1 LGFFPAKVCDKIH
14 KLFLSRPSV
23 VGPSFDIAAKAVM
36 VSLFLPVLLF
46 VAFAA
51 ALSIALVAA
60 GRLIGPHRDSAVKR
74 MPYES
79 GMDPI
84 HDSRRRFDVRFHL
97 VAIAFLVFD
106 VELLFLYP
114 WAVASRPGAAEAAA
128 AEGTNSIRPGIDHA
142 VSDGLVSSR
151 GLVFGEVMV
160 FIALLGLGL
169 AYAWRKGV
177 FRWR

>member
-1 LGFFPAKVCDKIH
+1 
-14 KLFLSRPSV
+14 
-23 VGPSFDIAAKAVM
+23 M

-46 VAFAA
+46 VVFAA
-51 ALSIALVAA
+51 ALSIALALA

-114 WAVASRPGAAEAAA
+114 WAVASRPWADDAAEKGA
-128 AEGTNSIRPGIDHA
+128 SCPPGSMRRCRHHF
-142 VSDGLVSSR
+142 VSSR

-160 FIALLGLGL
+160 FIALLALGF